1 MKQSTLKWLSC
12 SLILLV
18 AISCRKKEKGVLDD
32 FDSGIFDFA
41 CIWNKNGVQDTATG
55 EVSGP
60 DASAA
65 TSYYFNVRQKL
76 GGINSLKDFQVGDFK
91 KMVGGPFYAPGLLI
105 SAKITYEEHD
115 ADHLLVHF
123 LNDGTLPSGA
133 SPVSGTFQLTR
144 KE

>member
-1 MKQSTLKWLSC
+1 MKQSILKWLSC
-12 SLILLV
+12 SLILLI
-18 AISCRKKEKGVLDD
+18 ALSCRKKEKGALDD
-32 FDSGIFDFA
+32 FDSGIFDFV
-41 CIWNKNGVQDTATG
+41 CTWNTNGVQDTATG

-60 DASAA
+60 DAS
-65 TSYYFNVRQKL
+65 SPYYYFMVRQKL
-76 GGINSLKDFQVGDFK
+76 GGISSLKNFSVGSYS
-91 KMVGGPFYAPGLLI
+91 KMIDESFYAPGLLI
-105 SAKITYEEHD
+105 DAKITYEEHD